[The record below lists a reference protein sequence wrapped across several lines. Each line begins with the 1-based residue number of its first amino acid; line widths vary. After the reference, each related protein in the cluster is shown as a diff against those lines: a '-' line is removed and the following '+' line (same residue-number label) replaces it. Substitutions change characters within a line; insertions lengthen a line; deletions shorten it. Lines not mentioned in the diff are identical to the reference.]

1 MKNIIEIDVNN
12 SYYFTVENVDDGT
25 NSIMVHFANHSDTG
39 RCEIYRGDLYHT
51 EVHVDDDGMITVPAQ
66 AYMDTGL
73 VHLRYENGTTTCF
86 LHLIS
91 AGNRFNNLIAKKVS
105 GCVATIGGN
114 MDENVTDYALALA
127 KIISNHT
134 KNTSEDCYK
143 DLNAYRKSL
152 ILSLKLM
159 GTSLQLNSTVSDI
172 AVAAKDLD
180 IDMGK
185 LAKII
190 SEDTDGNPNAC
201 YKDLDEYRKNMV
213 KSLEHLGADIEADAD
228 MSEISEQTKAV
239 DDEITAG
246 KEDLAEAITS
256 KEVETTSDK
265 SLSEMAAN
273 VRKIKT
279 GGSAG
284 GSGSTITH
292 VGEAIKTITSNQI
305 ASITNVGKS
314 IKTKVTSHKL
324 EEKFVAVHSNGNSWV
339 DTGVKAKGTIKI
351 QLKFK
356 MDKSSGNCFVGTWY
370 GPVSK
375 NLRFFAYYNGG
386 GDSFY
391 WDYGNA
397 DTSRCIYGYVDK
409 TKAYE
414 YELGNCYIKD
424 LEADKILDEK
434 VKNVFDYS
442 SDENNILLF
451 SEGEIGDIYYCKI
464 YDGDTL
470 VRDFVPAVDADGKV
484 TFYDNVSKTYFETKG
499 TEDFT
504 AIKEL
509 S

>member
-25 NSIMVHFANHSDTG
+25 NSIMVRFANHSDTG

-51 EVHVDDDGMITVPAQ
+51 EINVDNDGVITVPEQ

-91 AGNRFNNLIAKKVS
+91 VGNRFNNLIVKKVS
-105 GCVATIGGN
+105 GCVATIGGD

-152 ILSLKLM
+152 ISSLKLM

-172 AVAAKDLD
+172 AVATKDLD
-180 IDMGK
+180 TDMGK

-190 SEDTDGNPNAC
+190 SENTDGNPNAC
-201 YKDLDEYRKNMV
+201 YKDLDEYRKDMV

-228 MSEISEQTKAV
+228 MSEISEQVKAV

-256 KEVETTSDK
+256 KEVETTSDE

-273 VRKIKT
+273 VRKIKA

-292 VGEAIKTITSNQI
+292 AGDAIKTITSNQI
-305 ASITNVGKS
+305 GAITHVGEA
-314 IKTKVTSHKL
+314 IKTKVTSRKL
-324 EEKFVAVHSNGNSWV
+324 EEKFVAVHSDGNSWV
-339 DTGVKAKGTIKI
+339 DTGVKAKDTIKI

-356 MDKSSGNCFVGTWY
+356 MDKLTGINFAGMYVDPATA
-370 GPVSK
+370 
-375 NLRFFAYYNGG
+375 LRFFGYGNG
-386 GDSFY
+386 FY
-391 WDYGNA
+391 LDYGGE
-397 DTSRCIYGYVDK
+397 SGRCILRSDDVTK
-409 TKAYE
+409 TYE

-424 LEADKILDEK
+424 LKTSETLAAGSKQT
-434 VKNVFDYS
+434 FDYS
-442 SDENNILLF
+442 SNENNVLLF

-470 VRDFVPAVDADGKV
+470 VRDFVPKYDADGKPKL
-484 TFYDNVSKTYFETKG
+484 YDNVSDTYFETKG

>member
-25 NSIMVHFANHSDTG
+25 NSIMIHFANHSDTG

-51 EVHVDDDGMITVPAQ
+51 EVHVDDEGMITVPAQ

-91 AGNRFNNLIAKKVS
+91 AGNRFNNLIVKKVS
-105 GCVATIGGN
+105 GCVATIGGD

-172 AVAAKDLD
+172 AVATKDLD

-201 YKDLDEYRKNMV
+201 YKDLDGYRKNMV

-305 ASITNVGKS
+305 GAITHVGEA
-314 IKTKVTSHKL
+314 IKTKVTSRKL
-324 EEKFVAVHSNGNSWV
+324 EEKFAAVHSDGNSWV
-339 DTGVKAKGTIKI
+339 DTGINGKSTIKI

-356 MDKSSGNCFVGTWY
+356 MQKATGAIFVGMMLS
-370 GPVSK
+370 GDQA
-375 NLRFFAYYNGG
+375 LRFFGYGNNWYMDYG
-386 GDSFY
+386 GD
-391 WDYGNA
+391 GHRIIGGLI
-397 DTSRCIYGYVDK
+397 DTTK
-409 TKAYE
+409 TYE
-414 YELGNCYIKD
+414 FELGNNYIKD
-424 LEADKILDEK
+424 IESGSYIAKGNEVGTFEYGFGDSHIK
-434 VKNVFDYS
+434 VLTS
-442 SDENNILLF
+442 
-451 SEGEIGDIYYCKI
+451 GEIGDIYYFKI

-470 VRDFVPAVDADGKV
+470 VRDFVPKYDTDNKPRL
-484 TFYDNVSKTYFETKG
+484 YDNVSDAYFETKG

>member
-12 SYYFTVENVDDGT
+12 SYYFTVKNVDDGT

-51 EVHVDDDGMITVPAQ
+51 EVHVDDEGMITVPAQ

-91 AGNRFNNLIAKKVS
+91 AGNRFNNLIVKKVS
-105 GCVATIGGN
+105 GCVATIGGD

-201 YKDLDEYRKNMV
+201 YKDLDEYRKDMV

-279 GGSAG
+279 GGSVG

-305 ASITNVGKS
+305 GTITHAGEK
-314 IKTKVTSHKL
+314 IKTIVTNRKL
-324 EEKFVAVHSNGNSWV
+324 EEKFVAVHAGGNSWV
-339 DTGVKAKGTIKI
+339 DTGIKAKDTIKI

-356 MDKSSGNCFVGTWY
+356 MDQMSGINFVGMYVDPATA
-370 GPVSK
+370 
-375 NLRFFAYYNGG
+375 LRFFGYN
-386 GDSFY
+386 DKFY
-391 WDYGNA
+391 LDYAGE
-397 DTSRCIYGYVDK
+397 TGRCMSGYVDITK
-409 TKAYE
+409 TYE
-414 YELGNCYIKD
+414 YELSNCYIKD
-424 LEADKILDEK
+424 LKTSEMLAENSKQT
-434 VKNVFDYS
+434 FDFS
-442 SDENNILLF
+442 SNENNILLF
-451 SEGEIGDIYYCKI
+451 SKGEIGAIYYCKI
-464 YDGDTL
+464 YDSDIL

-484 TFYDNVSKTYFETKG
+484 TFYDNVSKMYFENRGTK
-499 TEDFT
+499 DFT

>member
-91 AGNRFNNLIAKKVS
+91 AGNRFNNLIVKKVS

-180 IDMGK
+180 TDMGK

-201 YKDLDEYRKNMV
+201 YKDLNEYRKDMV

-239 DDEITAG
+239 DAEITAG

-256 KEVETTSDK
+256 KEVETTSNE

-273 VRKIKT
+273 VRKIQT

-292 VGEAIKTITSNQI
+292 VGETIKTITSNQI
-305 ASITNVGKS
+305 GAITHVGEA
-314 IKTKVTSHKL
+314 IKTKVTSRKL
-324 EEKFVAVHSNGNSWV
+324 EEKFAAVHSNGNSWV
-339 DTGVKAKGTIKI
+339 DTGIKAKDTIKI

-356 MDKSSGNCFVGTWY
+356 MDKMTGINFVGMY
-370 GPVSK
+370 VDPA
-375 NLRFFAYYNGG
+375 NALRFFGYNDRFYLDYNGESG
-386 GDSFY
+386 
-391 WDYGNA
+391 
-397 DTSRCIYGYVDK
+397 RCMHGFVDITK
-409 TKAYE
+409 TFE

-424 LEADKILDEK
+424 LKTSEILAENSK
-434 VKNVFDYS
+434 QTFDFS
-442 SDENNILLF
+442 LNENNILLF
-451 SEGEIGDIYYCKI
+451 SSEEIGDIYYCKI

-470 VRDFVPAVDADGKV
+470 VRDFVPKCDADGKPKL
-484 TFYDNVSKTYFETKG
+484 YDNVSNTYFETKG

>member
-91 AGNRFNNLIAKKVS
+91 AGNIFNNLIVKKVS
-105 GCVATIGGN
+105 GCVATIGGD

-143 DLNAYRKSL
+143 NLNAYRRSL
-152 ILSLKLM
+152 IVSLNLL
-159 GTSLQLNSTVSDI
+159 GANLEYNSTVNDI
-172 AVAAKDLD
+172 TVAAKDLNLN
-180 IDMGK
+180 IEK

-190 SEDTDGNPNAC
+190 SENTDTDPEAC
-201 YKDLDEYRKNMV
+201 YKDLEAYRKDMI

-228 MSEISEQTKAV
+228 MSEISEKTKTI
-239 DDEITAG
+239 DDEIAAG
-246 KEDLAEAITS
+246 KKDLAEAITS
-256 KEVETTSDK
+256 KEVETTSNE

-279 GGSAG
+279 GGSVG

-292 VGEAIKTITSNQI
+292 VGEAIKTIASNQI
-305 ASITNVGKS
+305 GTITHVGEA

-339 DTGVKAKGTIKI
+339 DTEINGKSTIKI

-356 MDKSSGNCFVGTWY
+356 MQKATGAIFVGMML
-370 GPVSK
+370 SEDQA
-375 NLRFFAYYNGG
+375 LRFFGYGNNWYM
-386 GDSFY
+386 
-391 WDYGNA
+391 DYGGSGHRIIGGSI
-397 DTSRCIYGYVDK
+397 DTTK
-409 TKAYE
+409 TYE
-414 YELGNCYIKD
+414 FELGNNYIKD
-424 LEADKILDEK
+424 IESGSYIAKENEAGTFEYGFGDSHIK
-434 VKNVFDYS
+434 VLTS
-442 SDENNILLF
+442 
-451 SEGEIGDIYYCKI
+451 GEIGDIYYCKI

-470 VRDFVPAVDADGKV
+470 VRDFIPKYDAEGKPKL
-484 TFYDNVSKTYFETKG
+484 YDNVSNTYFETKG
-499 TEDFT
+499 TEEFT
-504 AIKEL
+504 AVKEL

>member
-25 NSIMVHFANHSDTG
+25 NSIMVRFANHSDTG

-51 EVHVDDDGMITVPAQ
+51 EVHVDDNGMITVPEQ
-66 AYMDTGL
+66 AYVDTGI

-91 AGNRFNNLIAKKVS
+91 AGNRFNNLIVKKVS
-105 GCVATIGGN
+105 GCVATIGGD

-180 IDMGK
+180 TDMGK

-190 SEDTDGNPNAC
+190 SEDTAGNPNAC
-201 YKDLDEYRKNMV
+201 YKDLDEYRKDMV
-213 KSLEHLGADIEADAD
+213 KSLKHLGADIEADAD

-239 DDEITAG
+239 DDEIAAG

-256 KEVETTSDK
+256 KEVETTSNE

-273 VRKIKT
+273 VRKIQT

-292 VGEAIKTITSNQI
+292 VGEAIKTITPNQI
-305 ASITNVGKS
+305 AAITHVGDAIKTNV
-314 IKTKVTSHKL
+314 TSRKL
-324 EEKFVAVHSNGNSWV
+324 EQKFVAVHSNGNSWV
-339 DTGVKAKGTIKI
+339 DTGIKATSNIKLHI
-351 QLKFK
+351 KFK
-356 MDKSSGNCFVGTWY
+356 MDKMTGINFVGMYVEPATA
-370 GPVSK
+370 
-375 NLRFFAYYNGG
+375 LRFFGYSNG
-386 GDSFY
+386 FY
-391 WDYGNA
+391 LDYGGE
-397 DTSRCIYGYVDK
+397 SGRCIYAPVDI

-424 LEADKILDEK
+424 LKTNEILAENSK
-434 VKNVFDYS
+434 QTFNWS
-442 SDENNILLF
+442 ANGNNILLF
-451 SEGEIGDIYYCKI
+451 SSDEIGNIYYCKI
-464 YDGDTL
+464 YDGDTII
-470 VRDFVPAVDADGKV
+470 RDFVPKYDADNKPKL
-484 TFYDNVSKTYFETKG
+484 YDNISGTYFETKG

>member
-51 EVHVDDDGMITVPAQ
+51 EVHVDDEGTITVPAQ

-91 AGNRFNNLIAKKVS
+91 AGNRFNNLIVKKVS

-152 ILSLKLM
+152 ILSMKLM

-292 VGEAIKTITSNQI
+292 VGEAIKTTTSNQI
-305 ASITNVGKS
+305 GKITHVGEA

-339 DTGVKAKGTIKI
+339 DTGVKAKDTIKI

-356 MDKSSGNCFVGTWY
+356 MQKLTGNDFVGTWF

-375 NLRFFAYYNGG
+375 NLRFFGYGEN
-386 GDSFY
+386 FY
-391 WDYGNA
+391 LDYGNA
-397 DTSRCIYGYVDK
+397 EGARCVHRYVDVTK
-409 TKAYE
+409 TYE

-424 LEADKILDEK
+424 LKTSETLAAGNKQT
-434 VKNVFDYS
+434 FDYS

-451 SEGEIGDIYYCKI
+451 SEGEIGDIFYCKI

-470 VRDFVPAVDADGKV
+470 VRDFVPKYDTDNKPRL
-484 TFYDNVSKTYFETKG
+484 YDNVSDAYFETKG